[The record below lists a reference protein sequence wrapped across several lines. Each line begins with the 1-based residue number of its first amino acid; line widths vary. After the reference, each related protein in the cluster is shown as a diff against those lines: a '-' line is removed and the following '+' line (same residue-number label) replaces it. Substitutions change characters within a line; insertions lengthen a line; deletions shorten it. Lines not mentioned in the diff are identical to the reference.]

1 MTRMENDALQRIC
14 VFGVNDTIV
23 GLADV

>member
-1 MTRMENDALQRIC
+1 MTGIENDALQRIC

-23 GLADV
+23 GSAKV